1 MSDDNLDPIE
11 NIVEPADDI
20 TFAALDQQTA
30 EERLMTSSALQGQQ
44 EAAEAQ
50 KSQEPIPPEAHWE
63 VNGGPLGCCLG
74 VAVGLVISLSV
85 AVIGRIYANAL
96 LPVLHSPLLI
106 LILLRIVMVI
116 CGIAGAIIFG
126 YLGWKIGKKLYR
138 EYEPP
143 VVQYRRCDY
152 SPRLKLGA
160 STGWVPRLCSPTA
173 KIFRAAFRSRSMDR
187 RQRGQ

>member
-1 MSDDNLDPIE
+1 MSEDNLDPIE
-11 NIVEPADDI
+11 N
-20 TFAALDQQTA
+20 TSAASDHQTV
-30 EERLMTSSALQGQQ
+30 EERHITSSTLQEQQ

-50 KSQEPIPPEAHWE
+50 KSQGPLPPEAQDE

-85 AVIGRIYANAL
+85 AVMGRIYANAL
-96 LPVLHSPLLI
+96 LPVFHSPLLI

-126 YLGWKIGKKLYR
+126 YLGWKIGKRLYR

-143 VVQYRRCDY
+143 VIKPRR
-152 SPRLKLGA
+152 KTLG
-160 STGWVPRLCSPTA
+160 L
-173 KIFRAAFRSRSMDR
+173 
-187 RQRGQ
+187 

>member
-1 MSDDNLDPIE
+1 MSEDNLDPIE
-11 NIVEPADDI
+11 NTSPAS
-20 TFAALDQQTA
+20 DQQTV
-30 EERLMTSSALQGQQ
+30 EERLMTSSTLQEQQ

-50 KSQEPIPPEAHWE
+50 KSQELLPPEAQGE

-85 AVIGRIYANAL
+85 AVMGRIYANAL
-96 LPVLHSPLLI
+96 LPVFHSPSLI

-126 YLGWKIGKKLYR
+126 YLGWKIGKRLYR

-143 VVQYRRCDY
+143 VVQYRRY
-152 SPRLKLGA
+152 KKP
-160 STGWVPRLCSPTA
+160 
-173 KIFRAAFRSRSMDR
+173 KIKEVRTNL
-187 RQRGQ
+187 